1 MSVRTSE
8 HGPDLPSAV
17 EFGDPERHDPGRAV
31 AERDVSLA
39 HLAFVAVCLIWGTTY
54 LAIRVALESV
64 PVLLV
69 AGLRWMTAGV
79 LLCAVLLAMG
89 RRLPPRRLWGA
100 LILLGVLMNIVG
112 NGFVVFAQ
120 QYVASG
126 LTAVLIAVTPFWS
139 ALLERWLP
147 NGERFTTR
155 ALIGLVVGFAGI
167 VVLVW
172 PTMSQ
177 GGAGGRAFAVGV
189 VAIQLACIGWVC
201 GTSYARRHELGAD
214 PLPSAALQMVF
225 SGVMLLVAATAH
237 GDWAHLSFTPRTSA
251 AMAYLSVMGS
261 LVAYSAYIYAIQH
274 LRLSLVSLY
283 AYVNPIIAVALGT
296 LLLGEPLSGRIV
308 LAAGLVFAGTGIVG
322 RK

>member
-1 MSVRTSE
+1 M
-8 HGPDLPSAV
+8 
-17 EFGDPERHDPGRAV
+17 
-31 AERDVSLA
+31 SLA

-54 LAIRVALESV
+54 LAIRIALETV

-69 AGLRWMTAGV
+69 AGLRWMAAGV
-79 LLCAVLLAMG
+79 LLCAMLLAMG

-100 LILLGVLMNIVG
+100 LVLLGVLMNIVG

-139 ALLERWLP
+139 ALLERRLP
-147 NGERFTTR
+147 NGDRFTTR
-155 ALIGLVVGFAGI
+155 ALVGLLVGFAGI

-177 GGAGGRAFAVGV
+177 GGAGGRAFIVGV
-189 VAIQLACIGWVC
+189 IAIQLACIGWVC
-201 GTSYARRHELGAD
+201 GTSYAKRHELGAD
-214 PLPSAALQMVF
+214 PLASAALQMVF
-225 SGVMLLVAATAH
+225 SGVMLLAAATVH
-237 GDWAHLSFTPRTSA
+237 GDWTLLSFTPRTLG
-251 AMAYLSVMGS
+251 AMTYLTVMGS

-308 LAAGLVFAGTGIVG
+308 MAAGLVLTGTAIVG